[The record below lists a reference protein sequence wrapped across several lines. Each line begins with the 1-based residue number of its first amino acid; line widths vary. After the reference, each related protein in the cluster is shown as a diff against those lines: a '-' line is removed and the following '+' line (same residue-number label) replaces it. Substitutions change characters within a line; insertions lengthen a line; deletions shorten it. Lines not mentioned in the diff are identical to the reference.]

1 VRSEGTA
8 PNGESWA
15 LNTLIRY
22 VFPGTPYTAEKT
34 VPLTWY
40 DGERLP
46 PEDIRALT
54 GSVKFPGQGS
64 IFIGTKGQ
72 MLLPHVAMPVLLP
85 EKDFSGYAMP
95 EQESKDHYF
104 EFADA
109 VLGKGKTSTSFDFS
123 GPLTESVLLGPLAT
137 HFPNTTLQWNGA
149 RAKFSNL
156 PEANRFLR
164 AKYRAGWSVPGLG

>member
-1 VRSEGTA
+1 MGGRAAEEHCCLTRRIATA
-8 PNGESWA
+8 NDDRFRVLAVS
-15 LNTLIRY
+15 
-22 VFPGTPYTAEKT
+22 
-34 VPLTWY
+34 
-40 DGERLP
+40 RLVLGRRII
-46 PEDIRALT
+46 DT
-54 GSVKFPGQGS
+54 G
-64 IFIGTKGQ
+64 
-72 MLLPHVAMPVLLP
+72 A
-85 EKDFSGYAMP
+85 
-95 EQESKDHYF
+95 F

-137 HFPNTTLQWNGA
+137 HFPNTTLQWNGG